1 MRGKYIFK
9 SPGPIP
15 FLLLVMFTAG
25 MPICSSAQK
34 MDWKSHIDFLVEQTD
49 SLSMKSQKTFYLPK
63 VIRVDR
69 TFRNDLTIKETWNY
83 TVNDGK
89 VIIFQI
95 RYVIDHRE
103 FTEVYY
109 LHNDRL
115 ICMESY
121 EAPYLSS
128 YVDEVRRGEIFFLVN
143 NNLKQYVKFGNNKK
157 PAAPLWDAQTACLS
171 KFEERYSELRRNI
184 SLNKN

>member
-1 MRGKYIFK
+1 MPANSFFK
-9 SPGPIP
+9 SAGHIK
-15 FLLLVMFTAG
+15 FLLLILFTAG
-25 MPICSSAQK
+25 IAMCGLAQK

-63 VIRVDR
+63 IIRVDR
-69 TFRNDLTIKETWNY
+69 TFRNDLTVKETWNY
-83 TVNDGK
+83 TVSEGK
-89 VIIFQI
+89 VIIFQV

-109 LHNDRL
+109 LNNDRL

-143 NNLKQYVKFGNNKK
+143 NNLKQYIKFGNNKN

-184 SLNKN
+184 SISKN